1 MRLEKTY
8 RNAQQLIDEVGKF
21 ITKNPMQLKK
31 SLVSAKNLDY
41 PLVFWNYSDNPFS
54 ALQRI
59 INKIISEFGPEKS
72 ILLLGRT
79 TYDAEMLKESGLF
92 AIKGEKISYKES
104 PNTPISFLTVHKSKG
119 LEADNIVLLNFRNA
133 TLGFPNKISDD
144 PILELVLSSAD
155 TFEYAEERRLLYV
168 AFTRT
173 KNRSYVMVDEQKPS
187 EFFKEFVSSKS
198 VFITNSASKDA
209 PEKRIACPRC
219 KTGYLMVRKNERSNK
234 YFVGCT
240 NFPKCDYTVARTSIM
255 TENKRCPRCG
265 GFMIRRKGRFGEFWG
280 CSNYPSCNYTEQ
292 EH

>member
-1 MRLEKTY
+1 
-8 RNAQQLIDEVGKF
+8 
-21 ITKNPMQLKK
+21 MQLKK
-31 SLVSAKNLDY
+31 SLVSAKTLDY
-41 PLVFWNYSDNPFS
+41 PIVFWNYNDNPFS
-54 ALQRI
+54 ALQKI
-59 INKIISEFGPEKS
+59 INKTISEFGPEKS

-92 AIKGEKISYKES
+92 TFKGEKISYKES

-168 AFTRT
+168 ALTRT

-240 NFPKCDYTVARTSIM
+240 NFPKCDYTVAHTSIM
-255 TENKRCPRCG
+255 TENKRCPQCG

-280 CSNYPSCNYTEQ
+280 CSNYPSCNCTEQ